1 MAKYCRKFPLTMKLF
16 IMFML
21 YSVVGTYAAAYSQE
35 VRLNL
40 GVQNCTVSE
49 LLSALGKQTGY
60 NFFFNNSHIDVN
72 RRVAVNTNGKDVF
85 AILDNVFAG
94 TNVVYS
100 VKNKRIIF
108 SVKEEQVVKQI
119 STHTASGIITDELGE
134 PVIGASV
141 IEKGTTNGTIT
152 DLDGKFTLTLG
163 SEKSQIEVSYIGYQ
177 TQLVR
182 YVPGQVVKVTLKED
196 AQTLQEVVVV
206 GFGSQKKANLTGSV
220 SQVKMEDVLG
230 SRPVTSV
237 KNALQGTMPGLTVT
251 GGSSPGESKTFNIR
265 GTTSI
270 NGVNPLVLI
279 TT

>member
-35 VRLNL
+35 AKLNL

-108 SVKEEQVVKQI
+108 SVKEEQAVKQV
-119 STHTASGIITDELGE
+119 STHLVSGIITDELGE

-152 DLDGKFTLTLG
+152 DLDGKFTLNL
-163 SEKSQIEVSYIGYQ
+163 SSDKALIEVSYIGYSTQ
-177 TQLVR
+177 TIK
-182 YVPGQVVKVTLKED
+182 YVPGHALKVTLK
-196 AQTLQEVVVV
+196 V
-206 GFGSQKKANLTGSV
+206 
-220 SQVKMEDVLG
+220 
-230 SRPVTSV
+230 
-237 KNALQGTMPGLTVT
+237 
-251 GGSSPGESKTFNIR
+251 
-265 GTTSI
+265 
-270 NGVNPLVLI
+270 
-279 TT
+279 